1 MLQVFRVFDPILSC
15 SSKVPWNRVKLH
27 DMTWFQNRYGV
38 DATGKDIILDKNLK
52 AKKTKKAGENF
63 IYQCPLTW
71 G

>member
-1 MLQVFRVFDPILSC
+1 MLQVFRDFDPILSC
-15 SSKVPWNRVKLH
+15 SSKVPWNRVKLPR
-27 DMTWFQNRYGV
+27 QNRYGV
-38 DATGKDIILDKNLK
+38 DTTGKDIILDNNLK

>member
-15 SSKVPWNRVKLH
+15 SSKVPWNRVKLPRH
-27 DMTWFQNRYGV
+27 GFKIVMGSTRWE
-38 DATGKDIILDKNLK
+38 KDIILDKNLK
-52 AKKTKKAGENF
+52 AKKTKKAGEIF